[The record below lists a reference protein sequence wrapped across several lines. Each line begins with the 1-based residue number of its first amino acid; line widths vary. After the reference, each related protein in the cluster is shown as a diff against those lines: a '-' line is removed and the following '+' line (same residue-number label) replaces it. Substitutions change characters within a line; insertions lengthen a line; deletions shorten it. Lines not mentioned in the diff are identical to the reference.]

1 MGAEQMINKSRLR
14 WLDALKGFAIL
25 TVVYLHVHNG
35 YEYEGTFDG
44 EIVKW
49 ITSFHMALFFATAG
63 FCFSYEVS
71 NYKQKIQRK
80 LKSLMV
86 PYLVWGVIIGF
97 FVENI
102 RVIIHPQSFDAI
114 GMIFPIITGKTSYL
128 AGWFLL
134 VLFLVYM
141 LEYLISAFYNG
152 KDLVLVGVHAL
163 CGIAGYFMNDI
174 WGGYYRI
181 RLVLISSTFFV
192 LGFFLKKYWHKVNG
206 KPIAIS
212 TILFFILG
220 LFFELKNTRVTY
232 SKEIFGNPILAFS
245 SAVFTIA
252 ALFEISYRMESVF
265 KNCAGRMFLKSLCF
279 FGENS
284 IVVLCTHL
292 LFLYVIRILEKVLGM
307 QIHTFPVGGAF
318 LIVVMAEIIL
328 IKLMPRPCWKLFGK

>member
-1 MGAEQMINKSRLR
+1 MTYKEVDVENKLNTRLL

-35 YEYEGTFDG
+35 YEYDGTFDG

-49 ITSFHMALFFATAG
+49 FTSFHMALFFVTAG

-71 NYKQKIQRK
+71 NYKQKILRK

-86 PYLVWGVIIGF
+86 PYLVWGIIIGF

-102 RVIIHPQSFDAI
+102 RVIIHPQSFDAL

-141 LEYLISAFYNG
+141 LEYLVSTFYNG

-163 CGIAGYFMNDI
+163 CGIAGYFMNDM
-174 WGGYYRI
+174 GGYYRI

-192 LGFFLKKYWHKVNG
+192 LGYFLKKYWHKVNG

-212 TILFFILG
+212 TILFLILG
-220 LFFELKNTRVTY
+220 IFLELKNTRVTY
-232 SKEIFGNPILAFS
+232 SKEIFGNPSLAFS
-245 SAVFTIA
+245 SAVFTIV
-252 ALFEISYRMESVF
+252 ALFDIFLGWRAFSRIVQGGCFSKVF
-265 KNCAGRMFLKSLCF
+265 AF
-279 FGENS
+279 
-284 IVVLCTHL
+284 
-292 LFLYVIRILEKVLGM
+292 LEKT
-307 QIHTFPVGGAF
+307 Q
-318 LIVVMAEIIL
+318 
-328 IKLMPRPCWKLFGK
+328 